1 MRRLSAGGLGID
13 RTRPLSFT
21 WNGAPLTGYAGDTLA
36 SALLGAGVRVLGTS
50 VALGRPRG
58 IMSAGLEEATGFA
71 QVACGPVEEPLVR
84 TTALPLYEGLAAHGR
99 IVRGALVPTRD
110 PARFDKRF
118 AHCDLLVVGGGAAG
132 LAAAREGTR
141 AGARVIVAEA
151 APVLGGALRR
161 EPRTIDGA
169 PAEAWLEAVE
179 RELRAAPEVTVLT
192 GTTAVMPLDQN
203 GMWLAQRVGGARA
216 EAARGR
222 APVQR
227 LWQVRARAIV
237 LATGAL
243 ERPLVFPDNDRPG
256 ILLAGAARHYLRHC
270 AVAPAGGVLFTAHD
284 DAYRT
289 ALAWH
294 AAGVPVAAVVDPRPP
309 GDSPLRA
316 AVRAAGV
323 RVLDD
328 AVVVGTE
335 GDADGALRAVH
346 VRAGGGATMTM
357 DADVLATSAGVDP
370 NLHLHLHQGGA
381 TAYDARLGTA
391 VPAGA
396 LPGQWLA
403 GAVTGGLSLA
413 QALAQGAAAARAALG
428 VAGEPAAHVTD
439 DVAEDPPGLAWHVPA
454 PDGEESRSFV
464 DLHRDATVA
473 GLWRAVDAGATHV
486 EHVKRYTL
494 IGTGVEQ
501 GRASKVLAAS
511 LVAARAGHPAAAVG
525 TSGSRPPV
533 EPIPFHLVAGRALGA
548 RYEPV
553 RTTALHAEHEALG
566 AVFEPAGQWLR
577 ASRYPRP
584 GEAADDT
591 VRREVTAARTALALA
606 DVSTLG
612 KLDVRGPDAQWV
624 LDRLYVT
631 PLASLPVGKAR
642 YAALCHLDG
651 SLLDDG
657 VVMRTGEQ
665 RYFVTT
671 STGHAA
677 AVVEWME
684 EWLQTEWP
692 DKRCWVTAV
701 TEQLTTVAVVGPRS
715 RALLARVAPQLAVDN
730 DAFPFLAVR
739 TATVAG
745 VAEAQVARVSFSGE
759 LAFEVSVPWHEG
771 PALWRALLAEGAG
784 LGVTPYGLDA
794 LQVLRIEKGYL
805 IVGQDTEAL
814 TTPDD
819 AGLGWMVPA
828 RKAFV
833 GRRSLERPALRA
845 PGRAQL
851 VGFRANDPQLVVPEG
866 AALTS
871 ALGAPPM
878 PIDGHVSSSR
888 YSPTLGCALG
898 LALVR
903 DGRARLGEVLHA
915 PLLDGRVAAVTL
927 VDPVHYDAAG
937 ARRDGAAQD
946 GEGRDD

>member
-1 MRRLSAGGLGID
+1 MRRLADGGLGID
-13 RTRPLSFT
+13 RSRPLAFR
-21 WNGAPLTGYAGDTLA
+21 WNDTPLSGYAGDTLA

-50 VALGRPRG
+50 VSAGRPRG

-71 QVACGPVEEPLVR
+71 QVASAPVAEPLVR
-84 TTALPLYEGLAAHGR
+84 TTALPLYEGLSAQGR
-99 IVRGALVPTRD
+99 IVRGALVPARD
-110 PARFDKRF
+110 PARFDKRH

-132 LAAAREGTR
+132 LAAALEGAR
-141 AGARVIVAEA
+141 AGARVMVTEA

-161 EPRTIDGA
+161 EARTIDGA
-169 PAEAWLEAVE
+169 PADAWLAAVE

-192 GTTAVMPLDQN
+192 CTTAVMPLDQG
-203 GMWLAQRVGGARA
+203 GMWLAQRVGGVLPHG
-216 EAARGR
+216 ERGNR
-222 APVQR
+222 PEQR
-227 LWQVRARAIV
+227 LWQVRAQAIV

-243 ERPLVFPDNDRPG
+243 ERPLLFPDNDRPG
-256 ILLAGAARHYLRHC
+256 IMLAGAARHYLRQW
-270 AVAPAGGVLFTAHD
+270 ALAPARGVLFTAHD

-289 ALAWH
+289 ALAW
-294 AAGVPVAAVVDPRPP
+294 AQAGVPVSAVVDLRPA
-309 GDSPLRA
+309 GGGALRA

-328 AVVVGTE
+328 AQVVGT
-335 GDADGALRAVH
+335 DADAQGALCAVQ
-346 VRAGGGATMTM
+346 VRSGGATFTLE
-357 DADVLATSAGVDP
+357 ADLLATSAGVDP
-370 NLHLHLHQGGA
+370 NLHLHLHLGGA
-381 TAYDARLGTA
+381 SRYHERLGTA
-391 VPAGA
+391 VAAQP
-396 LPGQWLA
+396 LPGQWHAGALTGDLTLA
-403 GAVTGGLSLA
+403 G
-413 QALAQGAAAARAALG
+413 ALAQGAAAARAALG
-428 VAGEPAAHVTD
+428 VSGTVVPPVTD
-439 DVAEDPPGLAWHVPA
+439 DVHEDAPGLAWHVPA
-454 PDGEESRSFV
+454 PDGDESRTFV

-473 GLWRAVDAGATHV
+473 GIWRAVDAGATHV

-494 IGTGVEQ
+494 AGTGVEQ
-501 GRASKVLAAS
+501 GRTAKVLAAA
-511 LVAARAGHPAAAVG
+511 LVAERAGHPAAVVG

-533 EPIPFHLVAGRALGA
+533 EPIPFHLVAGRAQGA
-548 RYEPV
+548 RFEPV
-553 RTTALHAEHEALG
+553 RTTALHAEHVALG

-584 GEAADDT
+584 GESPDDT
-591 VRREVTAARTALALA
+591 VRREVRAARAGVALA

-612 KLDVRGPDAQWV
+612 KLDVRGPDAGWV
-624 LDRLYVT
+624 LDQLYVT
-631 PLASLPVGKAR
+631 PLASLPEGKAR
-642 YAALCHLDG
+642 YGVLCHLDG
-651 SLLDDG
+651 SILDDG
-657 VVMRTGEQ
+657 VVMRTGAQ

-677 AVVEWME
+677 AVAEWME

-692 DKRCWVTAV
+692 GKRCWVTPV
-701 TEQLTTVAVVGPRS
+701 TEQCATVAVVGPHA
-715 RALLARVAPQLAVDN
+715 RALLARVAPGVAVDR

-745 VAEAQVARVSFSGE
+745 IGDAQVARVSFSGE
-759 LAFEVSVPWHEG
+759 LAYEVSVPWHDG
-771 PALWRALLAEGAG
+771 PALWRALLAEGAS

-814 TTPDD
+814 TTPQD

-828 RKAFV
+828 RKPFV
-833 GRRSLERPALRA
+833 GRRSLERVAPRA

-851 VGFRANDPQLVVPEG
+851 VGFRSNDPALVIPEG

-871 ALGAPPM
+871 APGAPPM

-888 YSPTLGCALG
+888 HSPTLGCALG

-927 VDPVHYDAAG
+927 VDPVHYDPQG
-937 ARRDGAAQD
+937 ARRDGA
-946 GEGRDD
+946 EGA

>member
-1 MRRLSAGGLGID
+1 MKRLAAGGLGID
-13 RTRPLSFT
+13 RTRPLAFT
-21 WNGAPLTGYAGDTLA
+21 WNGSPLSGFAGDTLA

-50 VALGRPRG
+50 VSEGRPRG

-71 QVACGPVEEPLVR
+71 QVASPPVEEPLVR
-84 TTALPLYEGLAAHGR
+84 TTALPLYDGLSAHGR
-99 IVRGALVPTRD
+99 ITRGALVPTRD
-110 PARFDKRF
+110 PARFAWRY
-118 AHCDLLVVGGGAAG
+118 AHCDLLVVGGGPAG
-132 LAAAREGTR
+132 LAAALEGAR
-141 AGARVIVAEA
+141 AGARVILAEC
-151 APVLGGALRR
+151 APVLGGALCR
-161 EPRTIDGA
+161 EARTIDGVA
-169 PAEAWLEAVE
+169 ADVWLDAAE

-192 GTTAVMPLDQN
+192 STTAAMPLDQN
-203 GMWLAQRVGGARA
+203 GMWLAQRVGGLLPVS
-216 EAARGR
+216 ARGHT
-222 APVQR
+222 PEQR

-256 ILLAGAARHYLRHC
+256 IMLAGAARHYLRQH
-270 AVAPAGGVLFTAHD
+270 ALAPERGVLFTAHD

-289 ALAWH
+289 ALAWLE
-294 AAGVPVAAVVDPRPP
+294 AGVPVAAVVDLRPP
-309 GDSPLRA
+309 GTSVLRT

-323 RVLDD
+323 RVFDN
-328 AVVVGTE
+328 AQVVGTH
-335 GDADGALRAVH
+335 ADKEGALCAVQ
-346 VRAGGGATMTM
+346 VRA
-357 DADVLATSAGVDP
+357 ADSTHTIGTDLLAVSAGVDP
-370 NLHLHLHQGGA
+370 NLHLHLHQGG
-381 TAYDARLGTA
+381 TTTYHEQLGTA
-391 VPAGA
+391 IPAA
-396 LPGQWLA
+396 PLPGQWVA
-403 GAVTGGLSLA
+403 GAATGELSLVE
-413 QALAQGAAAARAALG
+413 ALAQGAAAARAALG
-428 VAGEPAAHVTD
+428 VSGQATRHETD
-439 DVAEDPPGLAWHVPA
+439 DVEEDPPGLVWHVPA
-454 PDGEESRSFV
+454 PDGDESRSYV

-501 GRASKVLAAS
+501 GRAAKVLAAS
-511 LVAARAGHPAAAVG
+511 LVADRAGHLASAVG

-533 EPIPFHLVAGRALGA
+533 EPIPFHLVAGRAQGA
-548 RYEPV
+548 RLEPV

-566 AVFEPAGQWLR
+566 AVFESAGQWMR
-577 ASRYPRP
+577 PSRYPRP
-584 GEAADDT
+584 GESFEAT
-591 VRREVTAARTALALA
+591 VRREVRAARTGVGLA

-612 KLDVRGPDAQWV
+612 KLDVRGPDAAWV

-642 YAALCHLDG
+642 YAAMCHLDG
-651 SLLDDG
+651 SILDDG

-665 RYFVTT
+665 RYFITT

-677 AVVEWME
+677 AVVETME

-692 DKRCWVTAV
+692 SKRCWVTAI
-701 TEQLTTVAVVGPRS
+701 TEQYTTVAVVGPES
-715 RALLARVAPQLAVDN
+715 RALLARVAPGLDVSRE
-730 DAFPFLAVR
+730 AFPFLAVR

-745 VAEAQVARVSFSGE
+745 IPGAQVARVSFSGE

-771 PALWRALLAEGAG
+771 PTLWRALMAEGAP

-814 TTPDD
+814 TTPHD
-819 AGLGWMVPA
+819 AGLGWMVST
-828 RKAFV
+828 RKEFV
-833 GRRSLERPALRA
+833 GRRSLERPALVA
-845 PGRAQL
+845 SGRAQL
-851 VGFRANDPQLVVPEG
+851 VGFRCKDPQLVVPEG

-878 PIDGHVSSSR
+878 PIDGHVCSSR
-888 YSPTLGCALG
+888 FSPTLECALG

-927 VDPVHYDAAG
+927 VDPVHYDPEG
-937 ARRDGAAQD
+937 ARRDG
-946 GEGRDD
+946 